1 MSERFSLTG
10 DVSLTNPLLRLE
22 EGSDDGSED
31 QEAIRTRAL
40 LFGSGSPK
48 AVHAGGPYAAG
59 LDGSSSN
66 NNNNSNN
73 NSATV
78 ATPPTTSTYSAFA
91 ALGQKQLGSS
101 ALSRGE
107 QSSGG
112 RSSGR
117 RSSDGRR
124 NSLNDGLNDP
134 ARNFAYEILFG
145 PSNEHAEYDPER
157 RAVDQLLERNP
168 KTFPPLCPQFFPG
181 PRGSYSSAADFA
193 AAVRC
198 YGWAY
203 LFAAALAGG
212 VVYAALELP
221 DEVLQLVSIPLIS
234 CVFTYFHIWLALWMM
249 FYPMRFVGVL
259 RIPGT
264 NVGLP
269 GWQGIVPS
277 KAMKM
282 IGVSWCHSVL
292 VLGMR
297 R

>member
-59 LDGSSSN
+59 LDGSS
-66 NNNNSNN
+66 SNN

-145 PSNEHAEYDPER
+145 PSNEHA
-157 RAVDQLLERNP
+157 
-168 KTFPPLCPQFFPG
+168 
-181 PRGSYSSAADFA
+181 
-193 AAVRC
+193 
-198 YGWAY
+198 
-203 LFAAALAGG
+203 
-212 VVYAALELP
+212 
-221 DEVLQLVSIPLIS
+221 VL
-234 CVFTYFHIWLALWMM
+234 
-249 FYPMRFVGVL
+249 
-259 RIPGT
+259 
-264 NVGLP
+264 
-269 GWQGIVPS
+269 
-277 KAMKM
+277 
-282 IGVSWCHSVL
+282 
-292 VLGMR
+292 
-297 R
+297 